1 MSLYRDKNVNKM
13 MKTNKYQKKNYV
25 RAKTP
30 GEIAKV
36 LGIDSP
42 MDIDLMEYKVRLST
56 MAAEVISVSGLRINE
71 IVKRSGVARS
81 KVSAIKNGA
90 IAGIS
95 SDLFLKVISA
105 AGGKLIIK
113 LAG

>member
-1 MSLYRDKNVNKM
+1 
-13 MKTNKYQKKNYV
+13 MKTKKYQKKNYAI
-25 RAKTP
+25 AKTP
-30 GEIAKV
+30 AEIAKA

-42 MDIDLMEYKVRLST
+42 TDIALMEYKASLSN
-56 MAAEVISVSGLRINE
+56 MAAETIAESGLSINE

-90 IAGIS
+90 LAGIS

>member
-1 MSLYRDKNVNKM
+1 
-13 MKTNKYQKKNYV
+13 
-25 RAKTP
+25 
-30 GEIAKV
+30 
-36 LGIDSP
+36 
-42 MDIDLMEYKVRLST
+42 MEYKAQLSI
-56 MAAEVISVSGLRINE
+56 MAAETIIESGLTVNE
-71 IVKRSGVARS
+71 IVKRSGVSRS

-90 IAGIS
+90 LAGIS

>member
-1 MSLYRDKNVNKM
+1 
-13 MKTNKYQKKNYV
+13 MKTKKKNYIT
-25 RAKTP
+25 AKTP
-30 GEIAKV
+30 TEIARV

-42 MDIDLMEYKVRLST
+42 AFIDLMEYKAQLSI
-56 MAAEVISVSGLRINE
+56 MAAETIIESGLTINE

-90 IAGIS
+90 LAGIS